1 MIKNNEKL
9 VVYLNTVVNSVFKI
23 LPLYEEQN
31 VGVKTYIESL
41 LFELEGLEEVVAI
54 EYTYE
59 YFSLLSNLA
68 SVKKEIAKPDSK
80 KPIIKR
86 EVFKCI
92 NIIKNMVGK
101 LEEVNSHE
109 WTYW

>member
-1 MIKNNEKL
+1 MIKDSEKL
-9 VVYLNTVVNSVFKI
+9 IVYLNSVVNSVFKI

-41 LFELEGLEEVVAI
+41 LFELHGLEEAVSI
-54 EYTYE
+54 EHSYE
-59 YFSLLSNLA
+59 YISLLSTLQ
-68 SVKKEIAKPDSK
+68 SVKNEVAKSDSK
-80 KPIIKR
+80 KSIVKR

-101 LEEVNSHE
+101 LEEGE
-109 WTYW
+109 